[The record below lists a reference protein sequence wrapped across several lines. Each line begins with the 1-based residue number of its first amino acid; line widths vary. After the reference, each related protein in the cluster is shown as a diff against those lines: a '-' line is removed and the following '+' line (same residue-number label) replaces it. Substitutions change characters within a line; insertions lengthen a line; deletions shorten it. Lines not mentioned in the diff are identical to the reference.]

1 MHFPWFVDGLGGPS
15 TFARSGEKAKTL
27 VSSLVKNSRDPFKS
41 SVAQLVV
48 DRAMGPFFLGE

>member
-1 MHFPWFVDGLGGPS
+1 MRFPWFVDGLGRPS
-15 TFARSGEKAKTL
+15 TFARSGEKVKTL
-27 VSSLVKNSRDPFKS
+27 VSSLVKSSRDPFKS